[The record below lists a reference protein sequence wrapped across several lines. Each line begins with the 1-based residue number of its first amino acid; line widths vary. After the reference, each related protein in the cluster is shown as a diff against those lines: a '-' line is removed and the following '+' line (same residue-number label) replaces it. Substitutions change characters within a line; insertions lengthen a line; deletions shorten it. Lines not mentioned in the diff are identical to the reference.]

1 MTIPNSLEG
10 LRDAIYK
17 TEKAYSSLHEIDTAI
32 QRLGYWLLESDWEIQ
47 RLGVETEELDRDLSV
62 IRECSE
68 KMRMVDASLQKM
80 YAELEKLDIRLL
92 YGPPLFDSRED

>member
-17 TEKAYSSLHEIDTAI
+17 TEKACYSLDESASAI
-32 QRLGYWLLESDWEIQ
+32 QG
-47 RLGVETEELDRDLSV
+47 LGVETEELYRDLSV

-68 KMRMVDASLQKM
+68 KMRMVDASLKKM

-92 YGPPLFDSRED
+92 YGPPLFDTRED